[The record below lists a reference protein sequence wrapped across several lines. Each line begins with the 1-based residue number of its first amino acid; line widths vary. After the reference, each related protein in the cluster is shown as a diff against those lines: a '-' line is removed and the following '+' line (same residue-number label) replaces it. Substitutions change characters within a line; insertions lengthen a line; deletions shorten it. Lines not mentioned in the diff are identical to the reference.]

1 FNRDG
6 FAPSSYERIT
16 DTQQQEHSDL
26 GYNVDWQTA
35 EKERPEQQPTRQPR
49 KTADDKQNRSN
60 TQPNAATQAQ
70 NDTVNHSNDR
80 RNHKNTNDVSPAHA
94 PQANKTASVA
104 ALIAPQTQSVEA
116 TAQPKAVAWLS
127 NLFAQAPQATTTP
140 SVSSRDAA
148 EAIEALVNT
157 GAQSLGSFG
166 QVDSNALNSA
176 AATSEQPTQQSNSQ
190 KNDSQQSDNNTNRQQ
205 ARRNDSDADDSSNE

>member
-1 FNRDG
+1 M
-6 FAPSSYERIT
+6 
-16 DTQQQEHSDL
+16 
-26 GYNVDWQTA
+26 
-35 EKERPEQQPTRQPR
+35 
-49 KTADDKQNRSN
+49 
-60 TQPNAATQAQ
+60 
-70 NDTVNHSNDR
+70 
-80 RNHKNTNDVSPAHA
+80 
-94 PQANKTASVA
+94 
-104 ALIAPQTQSVEA
+104 EA

-176 AATSEQPTQQSNSQ
+176 ASNS
-190 KNDSQQSDNNTNRQQ
+190 
-205 ARRNDSDADDSSNE
+205 E